1 MRHVKLGSCS
11 NVHGEKRKNNKSLCT
26 STGWVVIMDDSK
38 FDSTMS
44 ELDDKIELMSK
55 LAVGGAPSS
64 TESAPKEAVG
74 LEKEA
79 SDARIHKLAQKA
91 LVRDMD
97 TPELEGTVEDLT
109 AVIFALPVG
118 EAKICICCTCGY
130 QLFGHRAVSC
140 SGSSGKVSVL

>member
-1 MRHVKLGSCS
+1 
-11 NVHGEKRKNNKSLCT
+11 
-26 STGWVVIMDDSK
+26 
-38 FDSTMS
+38 MS

-64 TESAPKEAVG
+64 TESAPKEAVE

-91 LVRDMD
+91 VVRDMD

-109 AVIFALPVG
+109 AV
-118 EAKICICCTCGY
+118 
-130 QLFGHRAVSC
+130 
-140 SGSSGKVSVL
+140 